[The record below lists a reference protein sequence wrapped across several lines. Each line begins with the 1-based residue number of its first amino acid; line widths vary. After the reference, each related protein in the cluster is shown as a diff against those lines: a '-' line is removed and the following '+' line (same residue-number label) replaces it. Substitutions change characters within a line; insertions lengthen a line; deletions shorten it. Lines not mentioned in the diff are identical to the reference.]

1 MTGQTHYDSG
11 PGNLPNDTKI
21 AVVVAVDEIW
31 LQMNNVQDFA
41 ALETTITNSIRN
53 AQSWYITI
61 TDFTYIQLSGGN
73 VTNDFDEGKIV
84 DVFYLNSINQ
94 SFCFFG

>member
-1 MTGQTHYDSG
+1 MLGQTHYDSG

-21 AVVVAVDEIW
+21 AVVVAVDETWIITNN
-31 LQMNNVQDFA
+31 MNDFG

-73 VTNDFDEGKIV
+73 VTDDFDEGKNNIG
-84 DVFYLNSINQ
+84 I
-94 SFCFFG
+94 